1 MSLINWFIKKYGDAT
16 YLADLIFSIAV
27 VVILV
32 LFGNSFGFVG
42 TLLANINESTISFL
56 GILIGFLLT
65 TFSLLFLYNPEHSE
79 ELTRLR
85 KHKEYKNML
94 YALISTAFITLLLTV
109 SLLIFTLANGTH
121 VWIYWFLFALILF
134 TMLRIF
140 KCIFYLFL
148 IIELS

>member
-1 MSLINWFIKKYGDAT
+1 MSLTDWFIKKYGNAG
-16 YLADLIFSIAV
+16 YKFDLIFSAL
-27 VVILV
+27 VVIV
-32 LFGNSFGFVG
+32 LALFSFPFDFMSV
-42 TLLANINESTISFL
+42 LLSKVDESTMSFL

-94 YALISTAFITLLLTV
+94 YAFISTAFITIILAV
-109 SLLIFTLANGTH
+109 SLLLFKLFNGSHSFINWSLFTLA
-121 VWIYWFLFALILF
+121 LF
-134 TMLRIF
+134 TLLRLL